1 MDDMKALFAL
11 FAMAIYANV
20 FDKRTYLPFIH
31 SVNDPSP
38 EEREQ
43 QKESDINAIPLL
55 ERRHYC
61 YTRGLAFDLMFWFLN
76 HYKFT
81 QAMEEFD
88 EDDAYGDIVVPYT
101 VELGRCLV
109 EYKCEAEELE
119 VPSAFT
125 RQDFQDQV
133 QMTLDGYKD
142 MEDTYDSMEDCNPS
156 FAFDF
161 TDYNLTAYDSTQETY
176 APITDFF
183 EFGKTVADHKYFA
196 AVEGQD

>member
-1 MDDMKALFAL
+1 MDDVKALFAL
-11 FAMAIYANV
+11 FAVAIYGNV

-76 HYKFT
+76 HYGFSPSI
-81 QAMEEFD
+81 QELD
-88 EDDAYGDIVVPYT
+88 DNDAYGDFLVPYT
-101 VELGRCLV
+101 VELGRSLV
-109 EYKCEAEELE
+109 EYKWEAQELE
-119 VPSAFT
+119 VPSICT
-125 RQDFQDQV
+125 REDFQDQV
-133 QMTLDGYKD
+133 EMALDSYKD
-142 MEDTYDSMEDCNPS
+142 MAEAYDCIEDSNPS

-161 TDYNLTAYDSTQETY
+161 MHYTLTAYDSTQAFHT
-176 APITDFF
+176 PITDFF
-183 EFGKTVADHKYFA
+183 EFGKTIADHRYFT